1 MAGATKGIVNF
12 VAMVLAFLAMGGFL
26 YWLGVTAVPTE
37 TAVAL
42 EDDTAQAVS
51 LSAFA
56 QNPIMF
62 EGDLVAV
69 DGVEVQDVLG
79 TQAFLMVLPDGS
91 AYPIRLDASLAMGGL
106 QIAASD
112 QGRVTGTVFAMT
124 DSVLDAWATEAL
136 FADDEQREAAA
147 AVGSFLLATEVQLS
161 GGTQGDGDAAPDA

>member
-1 MAGATKGIVNF
+1 
-12 VAMVLAFLAMGGFL
+12 
-26 YWLGVTAVPTE
+26 
-37 TAVAL
+37 
-42 EDDTAQAVS
+42 
-51 LSAFA
+51 
-56 QNPIMF
+56 
-62 EGDLVAV
+62 
-69 DGVEVQDVLG
+69 
-79 TQAFLMVLPDGS
+79 MVLPDGS

>member
-62 EGDLVAV
+62 EGGPRRCGWSRSAGRPRDA
-69 DGVEVQDVLG
+69 GV
-79 TQAFLMVLPDGS
+79 PYGS
-91 AYPIRLDASLAMGGL
+91 SRW
-106 QIAASD
+106 QRVSD
-112 QGRVTGTVFAMT
+112 
-124 DSVLDAWATEAL
+124 S
-136 FADDEQREAAA
+136 
-147 AVGSFLLATEVQLS
+147 
-161 GGTQGDGDAAPDA
+161 P